1 MIYRTVIF
9 NALKSFNE
17 VFDDA
22 NIKRNQVMYWALVVV
37 NRLRVDQ
44 YKKTESGIFIST
56 FSSVVVVRDNKGR
69 QYFDLPAMIMDLP
82 NEGGVEYITYNIETG
97 CCCDGDNFSQI
108 FFQPT
113 TPSKSHRLY
122 GDEYEKPST
131 TNPYFYRIGDKHD
144 GVKVDRIYL
153 VGTDCIEIKDVE
165 IALLATLD
173 PKTICSLDDVIPLP
187 DEREQE
193 LMQGILEIGRFVMM
207 MPKERIND
215 GTEEK
220 GATPQTQVPSA
231 IAQDQTTEE

>member
-1 MIYRTVIF
+1 MIYRTVVF

-22 NIKRNQVMYWALVVV
+22 DIRLNQVLYWTLTVA

-44 YKKTESGIFIST
+44 YKKTESGMFLST
-56 FSSVVVVRDNKGR
+56 FSSVTVQRDNKNR

-82 NEGGVEYITYNIETG
+82 NEGGVEYITYNVETG
-97 CCCDGDNFSQI
+97 CCCTGDNFSQV

-131 TNPYFYRIGDKHD
+131 TNPYFYRIGNKHD
-144 GVKVDRIYL
+144 NVKVDRIYL
-153 VGTDCIEIKDVE
+153 VGTDCIEVRDVE
-165 IALLATLD
+165 IALLTTLD
-173 PKTICSLDDVIPLP
+173 PKTICNLDDVIPLP

-215 GTEEK
+215 GTDEK
-220 GATPQTQVPSA
+220 RNPPQTQVPSA
-231 IAQDQTTEE
+231 VTPDQQTEE